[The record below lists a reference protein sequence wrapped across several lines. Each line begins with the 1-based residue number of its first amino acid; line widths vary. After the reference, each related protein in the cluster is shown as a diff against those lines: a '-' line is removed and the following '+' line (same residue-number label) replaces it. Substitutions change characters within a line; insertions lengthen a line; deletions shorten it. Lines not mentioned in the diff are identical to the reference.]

1 MTDRVNQVFIQIV
14 LDHRALIDLGDLLS
28 AKKYGTAYSFFSK
41 TNFVALVFLAIQLH
55 GDRIVSLEE
64 SGFCMD
70 DGNLA
75 YRAVVLTDSKR
86 VSQNIFRVDAA
97 HVRPCVSSWHVLQQE
112 LGIIQPD
119 AITLP

>member
-1 MTDRVNQVFIQIV
+1 
-14 LDHRALIDLGDLLS
+14 
-28 AKKYGTAYSFFSK
+28 
-41 TNFVALVFLAIQLH
+41 
-55 GDRIVSLEE
+55 
-64 SGFCMD
+64 MD

-86 VSQNIFRVDAA
+86 VSQNIFCVDAA

>member
-1 MTDRVNQVFIQIV
+1 
-14 LDHRALIDLGDLLS
+14 
-28 AKKYGTAYSFFSK
+28 
-41 TNFVALVFLAIQLH
+41 
-55 GDRIVSLEE
+55 
-64 SGFCMD
+64 MD

-119 AITLP
+119 AITLPQQFRDIVCLPDNSLAFHDIEGKLIPLRFGLLHNPLQNSSPPSAF